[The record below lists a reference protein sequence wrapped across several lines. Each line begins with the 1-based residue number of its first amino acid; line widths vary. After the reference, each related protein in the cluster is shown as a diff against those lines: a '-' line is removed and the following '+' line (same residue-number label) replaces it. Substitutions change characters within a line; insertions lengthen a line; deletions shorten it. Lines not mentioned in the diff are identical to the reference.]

1 MELTVL
7 NYFKNRL
14 ENDLLMILNLE
25 FPMTRGEMNWKI
37 VRSIIPIVAM
47 IFFVYYT
54 KNLKT
59 DYTKLNP
66 ILKTSAHDVLWRF
79 QMNEGEELL
88 YNVIQIDGNVT
99 KVDSSDFTLH
109 YKIICKPERI
119 SDFLFTEGKKISI
132 KGRCIRYDP
141 ITENLLLDHVIEV
154 KN

>member
-1 MELTVL
+1 
-7 NYFKNRL
+7 
-14 ENDLLMILNLE
+14 
-25 FPMTRGEMNWKI
+25 MTRGEMNWKI
-37 VRSIIPIVAM
+37 VRSIIPIIAM

-66 ILKTSAHDVLWRF
+66 ILKASAHDVLWRF

-109 YKIICKPERI
+109 YKIICTPEKI
-119 SDFLFTEGKKISI
+119 SDFLFTEGKKINI

-141 ITENLLLDHVIEV
+141 ITESLLLDHVIEV

>member
-1 MELTVL
+1 
-7 NYFKNRL
+7 
-14 ENDLLMILNLE
+14 
-25 FPMTRGEMNWKI
+25 MTRGEMNWKI
-37 VRSIIPIVAM
+37 VRSIIPIIAM

-66 ILKTSAHDVLWRF
+66 ILKTSAHDILWRF

-88 YNVIQIDGNVT
+88 YNVIQITGNVT
-99 KVDSSDFTLH
+99 EYDSADFVLH
-109 YKIICKPERI
+109 YKINCTPERI
-119 SDFLFTEGKKISI
+119 SDFLFTEGEKITV

-141 ITENLLLDHVIEV
+141 ITENLLLDHVIKV

>member
-1 MELTVL
+1 
-7 NYFKNRL
+7 
-14 ENDLLMILNLE
+14 
-25 FPMTRGEMNWKI
+25 MTRGEMNWKI
-37 VRSIIPIVAM
+37 VRSIIPIIAM

-66 ILKTSAHDVLWRF
+66 ILKTSAHDILWRF
-79 QMNEGEELL
+79 QMNEGEKFL
-88 YNVIQIDGNVT
+88 YNVIQIDGNIT
-99 KVDSSDFTLH
+99 KVDSSDFILH
-109 YKIICKPERI
+109 YKIICTPEKI
-119 SDFLFTEGKKISI
+119 SGFSFTEGKKTTI

>member
-1 MELTVL
+1 
-7 NYFKNRL
+7 
-14 ENDLLMILNLE
+14 
-25 FPMTRGEMNWKI
+25 MTRGEMNWKI

-66 ILKTSAHDVLWRF
+66 ILKASAHDVLWRF

-109 YKIICKPERI
+109 YKIICIPEKI
-119 SDFLFTEGKKISI
+119 SDFLFTEGKKMTI
-132 KGRCIRYDP
+132 KGRCISYDP
-141 ITENLLLDHVIEV
+141 ITENLLLDHVIEI

>member
-1 MELTVL
+1 
-7 NYFKNRL
+7 
-14 ENDLLMILNLE
+14 
-25 FPMTRGEMNWKI
+25 MTRGEMNWKI
-37 VRSIIPIVAM
+37 VRSIIPIIAM

-59 DYTKLNP
+59 DYTKINP
-66 ILKTSAHDVLWRF
+66 ILKTSAHDILWRF

-99 KVDSSDFTLH
+99 KVDSSDFILH
-109 YKIICKPERI
+109 YKIICTPERI
-119 SDFLFTEGKKISI
+119 SDFLFTERKKITI

-141 ITENLLLDHVIEV
+141 ITEILLLDHVIEV